1 MTTRAFLLS
10 ALITGAIVALLGNIP
25 ILNFVNCFLCAW
37 VWGGG
42 ILAVF
47 LYQRFEQA
55 NPLLSVGQGA
65 GLGAVAGVVGAL
77 IGGVVSAIFN
87 AIFGALNITSALSS
101 ALSQSSPEVAQYL
114 PMLIG
119 GGGFELVTLCI
130 NLFLY
135 AAFGAIG
142 GVIATALIWK
152 KPTTV

>member
-1 MTTRAFLLS
+1 MNTRAFLLS

-25 ILNFVNCFLCAW
+25 IINFVNCFLCAW

-47 LYQRFEQA
+47 FYQRFEHV

-65 GLGAVAGVVGAL
+65 GLGAVAGGIGGL
-77 IGGVVSAIFN
+77 IGGVISAIFN
-87 AIFGALNITSALSS
+87 AIFGAMNIAGALSS
-101 ALSQSSPEVAQYL
+101 ITQSSPELAQYL
-114 PMLIG
+114 PYLIG
-119 GGGFELVTLCI
+119 GSGFELVTLCI

-152 KPTTV
+152 KPTTM

>member
-1 MTTRAFLLS
+1 MNTRAFLLS

-25 ILNFVNCFLCAW
+25 IINFINCFLCAW

-47 LYQRFEQA
+47 FYRRFEQA

-65 GLGAVAGVVGAL
+65 GLGAVAGVIGAL
-77 IGGVVSAIFN
+77 IGGVVSAFFN
-87 AIFGALNITSALSS
+87 AIFGAANIASALSS
-101 ALSQSSPEVAQYL
+101 LAQSSPELAQYL
-114 PMLIG
+114 PYLIG
-119 GGGFELVTLCI
+119 TGGFWFVTLCI
-130 NLFLY
+130 NLALY

-152 KPTTV
+152 KPAVV